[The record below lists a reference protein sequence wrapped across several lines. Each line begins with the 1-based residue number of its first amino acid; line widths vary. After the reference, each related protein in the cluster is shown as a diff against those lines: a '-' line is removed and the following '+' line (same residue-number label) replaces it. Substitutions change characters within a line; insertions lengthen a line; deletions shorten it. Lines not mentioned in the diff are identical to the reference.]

1 MKTSKYYRLD
11 EKVGGMRGGKSVI
24 KRTTKKIKD
33 YGIRA
38 KKQVKLRM
46 SKLGEKSFLGFKT
59 KSHKARRKADKATG
73 LSSRDREFIAK
84 IKSKTGNRT
93 GYSDKRKADKISKI
107 MKKLGIENTNNTS
120 SGSDRIKKRVNLINK
135 AYTEKKKAYKNSFE
149 SNNETKT
156 QKKSFLNSKQN
167 YTDKKAEY
175 NTLVKNFAIAESK
188 RKLLK
193 SSGLN
198 TNQSKT
204 LYTEAQTNA
213 KNAQDALKKFNV
225 KGLKNSREAFSKA
238 EKKYSKRLTKKGS
251 IEQLNTYSKNQTLG
265 KRAGRTAEYIK
276 KGVFSVGRAL
286 TSPLK
291 TYRKI
296 RGTRSSFTK
305 LLNGSQYNSKTEI
318 KNILRQEFDK
328 NPEKRAKMEKYI
340 YAMDALTLPKEIK
353 LPPININQSWN
364 SIKSN
369 LKNIIEGKGLLET
382 ERNIIMDGYKSKF
395 LMEHLKQDEKTMN
408 KKVVKADRILIASNK
423 GTLPNIQQKSLD
435 RFISEKDALMNK
447 YNLKA
452 NNINK
457 LEKELLFKKLSDAE
471 KAKIKE
477 TFNDG
482 LKANQ
487 LSKKK
492 KRIENAYNYL
502 SNLKPNKEITNK
514 DINYINYYNKILQNE
529 KDTPNF
535 ERLTGKSVE
544 EINYLLDK
552 IKNYTKKK
560 QY

>member
-1 MKTSKYYRLD
+1 
-11 EKVGGMRGGKSVI
+11 
-24 KRTTKKIKD
+24 
-33 YGIRA
+33 
-38 KKQVKLRM
+38 M

-93 GYSDKRKADKISKI
+93 GYSDKRKAAKISKI
-107 MKKLGIENTNNTS
+107 MKKLGIESNNIS
-120 SGSDRIKKRVNLINK
+120 NSLGAKLIQERLQLINTV
-135 AYTEKKKAYKNSFE
+135 YEEKKKAYKNSFE
-149 SNNETKT
+149 SNNKTKT

-175 NTLVKNFAIAESK
+175 NTLVKKFAIAESK

-198 TNQSKT
+198 TKQSKK

-265 KRAGRTAEYIK
+265 KRAGRTAKYIT
-276 KGVFSVGRAL
+276 KGVGMAL
-286 TSPLK
+286 TPLK

-305 LLNGSQYNSKTEI
+305 LLNGSQSNSQTEI
-318 KNILRQEFDK
+318 KNRLRQEFDK

-340 YAMDALTLPKEIK
+340 YAMDALTLSKGIELPP
-353 LPPININQSWN
+353 PPININQSWN
-364 SIKSN
+364 SFKN
-369 LKNIIEGKGLLET
+369 KLKKNIKDKGLLET

-435 RFISEKDALMNK
+435 GFISEKDALMKK

-452 NNINK
+452 NNIK
-457 LEKELLFKKLSDAE
+457 QLETQLSLRKNLSDAE

-482 LKANQ
+482 LKAKR
-487 LSKKK
+487 LSDKK
-492 KRIENAYNYL
+492 KRIEFAYNYL
-502 SNLKPNKEITNK
+502 DKLTQNKEITNN
-514 DINYINYYNKILQNE
+514 DIRYIDFYNKILQNE
-529 KDTPNF
+529 KDKPNF
-535 ERLTGKSVE
+535 KRLTGRSVE
-544 EINYLLDK
+544 QINYLLNK
-552 IKNYTKKK
+552 IKNYTKKTPT
-560 QY
+560 QLGNNSDYSDLLI